1 MYNFF
6 LIYKV
11 FHIFVLIFLRKFMKK
26 HIGLSAIF
34 LIFSLCPIVSLSQ
47 TEKNDETRADN
58 LHGKYEF
65 EQAASL
71 YKKELE
77 KCADSLKRIVLEK
90 KMIQSE
96 NGMSLLEFAF
106 EPVVVAAKK
115 YPRKDFFLHYPGL
128 ADKSWVKLPQQ
139 LAPEKDLST
148 GEFPVMQYS
157 SSSDK
162 MIFSAPD
169 ENGSWNLYTSTL
181 LGDTLWSVPVLLNEN
196 ISSSG
201 NEIFPVISPSG
212 KTLYFSSNGHYGVG
226 GYDLY
231 MCEWD
236 PETND
241 WGMPQNMGFPY
252 SSPEDDLFF
261 YNTPDGFHSVFASN
275 RNCEKESVVI
285 YILEYEN
292 VPLKKSVTPAEA
304 ARISKLELSGN
315 KKNRE
320 NSVAVADKGA
330 ENSEFSEYTLAVNK
344 VRKLQ
349 QQLVEAFN
357 RQAQNRELYNML
369 NNGDDLRLLE
379 KKIAEQETATMA
391 LQNEINEAMLELQ
404 KLEVMFLAKGMFVPE
419 VEMVQE
425 PVEAEPDNKE
435 KIVPAFADM
444 VLNEAPQLNVL
455 KPEPEID
462 LAFKILDEAQI
473 VDMEE
478 LPQGL
483 VYQIQ
488 LFAVSKKAS
497 LKSLKGLSP
506 VFERKYPSGK
516 YIYSVGAFR
525 KYDEALSNLGK
536 VKKRGFSSAI
546 ITAYRDGKSMNLK
559 SARTLEKELA
569 NSGVYQV
576 CIEGYDSLPQEILS
590 VIRGITEK
598 DIAKTANGGNV
609 RYVIGP
615 FGNEEE
621 AKILV
626 TGLRAVS
633 DKVIEVE
640 KVK

>member
-11 FHIFVLIFLRKFMKK
+11 FHIFVGIFLRKFMKK

-34 LIFSLCPIVSLSQ
+34 LIFSLCPIISLSQ
-47 TEKNDETRADN
+47 TEKNDETKADR

-65 EQAASL
+65 GQAASL

-77 KCADSLKRIVLEK
+77 KCTDSLKRIVLEK
-90 KMIQSE
+90 KLIQSE

-106 EPVVVAAKK
+106 EPIVEAAKQ
-115 YPRKDFFLHYPGL
+115 YPRKGFFLHYPGFEQG
-128 ADKSWVKLPQQ
+128 SWVKLPQQ

-181 LGDTLWSVPVLLNEN
+181 LGDTLWSVPALLNEN
-196 ISSSG
+196 ITSSG

-212 KTLYFSSNGHYGVG
+212 KNLYFSSNGHYGVG

-236 PETND
+236 PETKD

-304 ARISKLELSGN
+304 ARISKLELSG
-315 KKNRE
+315 KKSKD
-320 NSVAVADKGA
+320 NSVAAVDKGA

-379 KKIAEQETATMA
+379 QKIAEQETATMA

-473 VDMEE
+473 VGMEE

-546 ITAYRDGKSMNLK
+546 ITAYKDGKSMNLK

-576 CIEGYDSLPQEILS
+576 CIEGYDTLPQEVLS

-615 FGNEEE
+615 FGNEED

>member
-1 MYNFF
+1 M
-6 LIYKV
+6 
-11 FHIFVLIFLRKFMKK
+11 
-26 HIGLSAIF
+26 
-34 LIFSLCPIVSLSQ
+34 
-47 TEKNDETRADN
+47 
-58 LHGKYEF
+58 
-65 EQAASL
+65 
-71 YKKELE
+71 
-77 KCADSLKRIVLEK
+77 
-90 KMIQSE
+90 
-96 NGMSLLEFAF
+96 
-106 EPVVVAAKK
+106 
-115 YPRKDFFLHYPGL
+115 
-128 ADKSWVKLPQQ
+128 
-139 LAPEKDLST
+139 
-148 GEFPVMQYS
+148 
-157 SSSDK
+157 
-162 MIFSAPD
+162 
-169 ENGSWNLYTSTL
+169 
-181 LGDTLWSVPVLLNEN
+181 
-196 ISSSG
+196 
-201 NEIFPVISPSG
+201 
-212 KTLYFSSNGHYGVG
+212 
-226 GYDLY
+226 
-231 MCEWD
+231 
-236 PETND
+236 
-241 WGMPQNMGFPY
+241 
-252 SSPEDDLFF
+252 
-261 YNTPDGFHSVFASN
+261 
-275 RNCEKESVVI
+275 
-285 YILEYEN
+285 
-292 VPLKKSVTPAEA
+292 PLKKSVTPAEA
-304 ARISKLELSGN
+304 ARISKLELSG
-315 KKNRE
+315 KKSKD
-320 NSVAVADKGA
+320 NSVVAADKGA

-379 KKIAEQETATMA
+379 QKIAEQETATMA

-473 VDMEE
+473 VGMEE

-546 ITAYRDGKSMNLK
+546 ITAYKDGKSMNLK

-615 FGNEEE
+615 FGNEED

>member
-77 KCADSLKRIVLEK
+77 KCADSLKCIVLEK

-128 ADKSWVKLPQQ
+128 DDKSWVKLPQQ

-236 PETND
+236 SEAND

-292 VPLKKSVTPAEA
+292 VLLKKSVTPAEA
-304 ARISKLELSGN
+304 ARISKLELSG
-315 KKNRE
+315 KKSKD
-320 NSVAVADKGA
+320 NSVAAADKGA

-425 PVEAEPDNKE
+425 PVDAEPDNKE

-473 VDMEE
+473 VGMEE
-478 LPQGL
+478 FPQGL

-525 KYDEALSNLGK
+525 KYDEALSSLSK

-615 FGNEEE
+615 FGNEED

-626 TGLRAVS
+626 TGLKAVS

>member
-106 EPVVVAAKK
+106 EPVVEAAKK

-181 LGDTLWSVPVLLNEN
+181 LGDTLWSVPALLNEN
-196 ISSSG
+196 ITSSG

-212 KTLYFSSNGHYGVG
+212 KNLYFSSNGHYGVG

-236 PETND
+236 SEAND

-304 ARISKLELSGN
+304 ARISKLELSGK

-379 KKIAEQETATMA
+379 KKIAEQEIATMA

-435 KIVPAFADM
+435 KIAPAFADM

-516 YIYSVGAFR
+516 YIYSVGVFR
-525 KYDEALSNLGK
+525 KYDEALSSLSK

-546 ITAYRDGKSMNLK
+546 ITAYKDGKSMNLK

-615 FGNEEE
+615 FGNEED